1 MPIKF
6 VLVDTNIW
14 HYIYHQPKEEQ
25 FVELQEKSRQFMK
38 NILTD
43 ASIKIALSSYQCAEI
58 IELLR
63 RAGQSKQ
70 IIKELIEDFKKEK
83 FTIANLVFN
92 NFLIASEKSLAS
104 NIHIYDYLVALPLKG
119 IVTEIYSADDHFQHP
134 DFKEIAPVT
143 NPLHPWILREGK
155 IPVYPVRNS
164 VTR

>member
-14 HYIYHQPKEEQ
+14 HYIYNQPKEDQ
-25 FVELQEKSRQFMK
+25 FVELQQKSRQFMK

-43 ASIKIALSSYQCAEI
+43 VSIKIALSSYQCAEI

-63 RAGQSKQ
+63 RSNQSKQ

-83 FTIANLVFN
+83 FTIVNLDFAD
-92 NFLIASEKSLAS
+92 FLLASDKSLAS
-104 NIHIYDYLVALPLKG
+104 NIHIYDYLVALPLKN

-134 DFKEIAPVT
+134 
-143 NPLHPWILREGK
+143 
-155 IPVYPVRNS
+155 
-164 VTR
+164 

>member
-14 HYIYHQPKEEQ
+14 HYIYNQPKEDQ

-63 RAGQSKQ
+63 RSNQSKQ
-70 IIKELIEDFKKEK
+70 ILRELIEDFKREK
-83 FTIANLVFN
+83 FTIVNLDFAD
-92 NFLIASEKSLAS
+92 FLLASDKSIASG
-104 NIHIYDYLVALPLKG
+104 IHIYDYLVALPLKN

-134 DFKEIAPVT
+134 DFKEIAPVI

-155 IPVYPVRNS
+155 IPVKS
-164 VTR
+164 